1 MKTNCPHCNKEW
13 EYKEKSILL
22 RKVYT
27 DGSMVWIDVLCDS
40 CKYIFIDWEIKG
52 TNEPENN
59 IENLDKFIKKHAEE
73 IEEINKINEA
83 QYHDW
88 KNRKLVKRRY
98 FKGEFSQGGVR

>member
-27 DGSMVWIDVLCDS
+27 DGSIVWMDVICDN
-40 CKYIFIDWEIKG
+40 CKYIFIDWEIK
-52 TNEPENN
+52 ENN
-59 IENLDKFIKKHAEE
+59 QSDKFIQEHAKE
-73 IEEINKINEA
+73 IEEINKINEK

-88 KNRKLVKRRY
+88 KSRKLVKRHY